1 MQYSPK
7 LKRAAE
13 QIRKILK
20 DNDIAG
26 FVALHTPG
34 NAEYI
39 NELTPSYSALKWTPQ
54 TNRMDVL
61 GKVIHYGGDK
71 TKRDKRLADTANM
84 LTLLAEVSGNQ
95 ILGIME
101 LSDLVQ
107 KTWDIEHGPSSHSS
121 DQQQNN

>member
-13 QIRKILK
+13 QIKKILK

-39 NELTPSYSALKWTPQ
+39 MELTPTYSALKWTP
-54 TNRMDVL
+54 TMNRMDVL
-61 GKVIHYGGDK
+61 GKVAHYGGDK
-71 TKRDKRLADTANM
+71 SKRDKKLADTANM
-84 LTLLAEVSGNQ
+84 LTLLSEVSGNQ
-95 ILGIME
+95 ILGIMK
-101 LSDLVQ
+101 LSDLVE
-107 KTWDIEHGPSSHSS
+107 KTWDIEHGPSSDSS
-121 DQQQNN
+121 HQQQNN